1 MRNIKLEA
9 KHIVLIILL
18 IIAILL
24 ATFSYL
30 VSDNRKLT
38 PIEEIVKDTV
48 TTIQKVVYYPFR
60 YIDDKIDM
68 YKDLKNV
75 YKENK
80 KLKEN
85 IKKYNLIK
93 EENKNLKRELEYLKN
108 ILELEP
114 TLSEYDYLHASVI
127 NRNVGYWYNTIT
139 INKGSY
145 HGVEKDMVVINNK
158 GLIGKV
164 IKITNF
170 TSEIKLITTNDA
182 TTKISVG
189 IDHNDN
195 IVHGL
200 LNGYDYKNNLL
211 IVEGITNNEF
221 EKGDSVITTGLGG
234 IFPAGILVG
243 YVEETINDEYGLT
256 NNIMVRSEVDFNNIY
271 FVTILRRKGN

>member
-75 YKENK
+75 YKKNK

>member
-164 IKITNF
+164 IKTTNF

>member
-75 YKENK
+75 YKKNK

-164 IKITNF
+164 IKTTNF

>member
-9 KHIVLIILL
+9 KHIILIILL

-164 IKITNF
+164 IKTTNF

-195 IVHGL
+195 IIHGL